1 VTGFGTLL
9 VKELREQLRTYRLP
23 LTLIVF
29 VLFGISSPALARF
42 TKELLNLLGTQATGG
57 IQIVLPD
64 PTAAEAV
71 GQLIKNMGQF
81 GILLAILLAMG
92 AVATERERGTAAFVL
107 TKPASRSAFLLAKFI
122 ALGVTLAVSVAAGC
136 ALGWIYTTLLF
147 ADSSLPIAGFAS
159 LAVLLWLTIMAYVS
173 LTLLGSTLTHSAA
186 GAAGFGFLA
195 LIVTAILS
203 TLPTIGQLM
212 PTALND
218 PAAKLAL
225 GLPPGDWLAPLIGCL
240 CFVLIPF
247 GIAVFSFRR
256 QEL

>member
-64 PTAAEAV
+64 PTAADAV

-92 AVATERERGTAAFVL
+92 MVATERERGTAAFVL

-212 PTALND
+212 PTSLND

-225 GLPPGDWLAPLIGCL
+225 GLPAGDVLASLIGCL

-247 GIAVFSFRR
+247 GIAVVSFRR

>member
-1 VTGFGTLL
+1 VSGFKTLL
-9 VKELREQLRTYRLP
+9 GKELREQVRTYRLP
-23 LTLIVF
+23 LTLIIF

-42 TKELLNLLGTQATGG
+42 TKELLDLLGEQAAGG
-57 IQIVLPD
+57 MQIVLPD
-64 PTAAEAV
+64 PTVADAV

-81 GILLAILLAMG
+81 GILLAILLAMST
-92 AVATERERGTAAFVL
+92 VATEKERGTAAFVL
-107 TKPASRSAFLLAKFI
+107 TKPASRPAFLLAKFI
-122 ALGVTLAVSVAAGC
+122 AIAITLAVAVAAGC
-136 ALGWIYTTLLF
+136 ALGWIYSVLLF
-147 ADSSLPIAGFAS
+147 EGSDLSILGFVG
-159 LAVLLWLTIMAYVS
+159 LAVLLWLTIMAFAS
-173 LTLLGSTLTHSAA
+173 LTFLGSTITKSAG
-186 GAAGFGFLA
+186 GAAGFGFVA

-203 TLPTIGQLM
+203 ALPTIGQFM

-247 GIAVFSFRR
+247 GIAVVSFRR